1 MTSLSRKT
9 YDTDVITLRR
19 IFAYNPDTNAPI
31 SPGTILTVTGA
42 RGAASFI
49 DPLQI
54 SSLRE
59 LSTLVGGGTFDSLS
73 TGNITLSSIT
83 FLDTATSFP
92 QVLTVSSGVLYLNTS
107 TIMGSGNVLTGQL
120 VSSIAGLG
128 TAGYVS
134 TFSTSQLSTGQLLSG
149 DIRTSTVNFID
160 TGNGLIRTLVASNDF
175 LYYNSNIVNYATINY
190 NTSTYVYQ
198 VSSVSTIF
206 AFNIPVNVS
215 SATNLYINTNYYSS
229 VSFSTGQLTTSSVHF
244 QDTVNG
250 SLQVLAV
257 SSGMLTLNGAGI
269 VSDVTSQQIVSTVV
283 GLGTVGY
290 VSTTQL
296 FSTTDGLLT
305 NLFPPYFASTV
316 AGLGDSGYTSNIQL
330 TSTTGGLVTNLF
342 PPFFASTV
350 AGLSD
355 AGYISTSQLTSSIT
369 ATFVS
374 SVLGLGTSGYVSSSQ
389 LGSTTVGLLNGN
401 FPAFV
406 TSVGSL
412 YVSTPSLLS
421 SLSNLFVPFAGNPS
435 GAFQLFAQS
444 NTLNLGLSGSSTS
457 QIFVGDA
464 RRSLAPGN
472 TDPLIKISQDVTAT
486 NPRGADV
493 LNVVGGVNNLRM
505 LKVDSNLQLG
515 VGLAQSQFLNAN
527 GLGYTLHVAGS
538 VFASNMFI
546 STNLVASNYMIT
558 STMILADS
566 MTFSSFG
573 PSTSNIR
580 LALASGDAYKP
591 TGATWK
597 TLSDMRIKE
606 NIVEAD
612 YARCY
617 NDLKRVPLR
626 RYRYTSSFIQQ
637 AGVMDRTVLGFVAQE
652 LATVMPKSV
661 TSQALYGFDDL
672 NTISV
677 DQINMATVGA
687 LKKTIEDKEAL
698 ESTTCALVTLNG
710 SLSAQL
716 LDIQGQ
722 LSAQSQHFNDLLS
735 EQITQYNRSLF
746 IQSNQTSE
754 RLTLLEYQM
763 NASVSTLRGDM
774 ESMKNDLSMSHSIL

>member
-1 MTSLSRKT
+1 
-9 YDTDVITLRR
+9 
-19 IFAYNPDTNAPI
+19 
-31 SPGTILTVTGA
+31 
-42 RGAASFI
+42 
-49 DPLQI
+49 
-54 SSLRE
+54 
-59 LSTLVGGGTFDSLS
+59 
-73 TGNITLSSIT
+73 
-83 FLDTATSFP
+83 
-92 QVLTVSSGVLYLNTS
+92 
-107 TIMGSGNVLTGQL
+107 
-120 VSSIAGLG
+120 
-128 TAGYVS
+128 
-134 TFSTSQLSTGQLLSG
+134 
-149 DIRTSTVNFID
+149 
-160 TGNGLIRTLVASNDF
+160 
-175 LYYNSNIVNYATINY
+175 
-190 NTSTYVYQ
+190 
-198 VSSVSTIF
+198 
-206 AFNIPVNVS
+206 
-215 SATNLYINTNYYSS
+215 
-229 VSFSTGQLTTSSVHF
+229 
-244 QDTVNG
+244 
-250 SLQVLAV
+250 
-257 SSGMLTLNGAGI
+257 MLTLNGAGI

-515 VGLAQSQFLNAN
+515 VVLAQSQFLNAN
-527 GLGYTLHVAGS
+527 
-538 VFASNMFI
+538 
-546 STNLVASNYMIT
+546 
-558 STMILADS
+558 
-566 MTFSSFG
+566 
-573 PSTSNIR
+573 
-580 LALASGDAYKP
+580 
-591 TGATWK
+591 
-597 TLSDMRIKE
+597 
-606 NIVEAD
+606 
-612 YARCY
+612 
-617 NDLKRVPLR
+617 
-626 RYRYTSSFIQQ
+626 
-637 AGVMDRTVLGFVAQE
+637 VL
-652 LATVMPKSV
+652 
-661 TSQALYGFDDL
+661 
-672 NTISV
+672 
-677 DQINMATVGA
+677 
-687 LKKTIEDKEAL
+687 
-698 ESTTCALVTLNG
+698 
-710 SLSAQL
+710 
-716 LDIQGQ
+716 
-722 LSAQSQHFNDLLS
+722 
-735 EQITQYNRSLF
+735 
-746 IQSNQTSE
+746 
-754 RLTLLEYQM
+754 
-763 NASVSTLRGDM
+763 
-774 ESMKNDLSMSHSIL
+774 